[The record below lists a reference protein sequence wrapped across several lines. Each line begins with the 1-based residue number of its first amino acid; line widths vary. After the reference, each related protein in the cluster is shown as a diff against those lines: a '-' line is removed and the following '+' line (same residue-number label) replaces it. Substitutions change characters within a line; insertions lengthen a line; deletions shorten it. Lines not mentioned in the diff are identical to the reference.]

1 MALLRILDCHVFLV
15 NKNELRQELFIV
27 NASRKSARGKQKGP
41 SLFFCSID
49 MNLNENLNWNKNLC
63 KMKYSCT
70 MVLIFLS
77 INSIFMIRPK
87 RQRHLCTMAFRKFGL
102 LFCFCCCCCCFHFS
116 AFTTKTRGYLYNI
129 FDKIFYFSNQ
139 QTVKSAK
146 SVQHHWID
154 ASFLIFYSSYSLR
167 NIWCK
172 QF

>member
-49 MNLNENLNWNKNLC
+49 MNLNENPNWNKNLC
-63 KMKYSCT
+63 KMKYSFT

-87 RQRHLCTMAFRKFGL
+87 RQRHLCTMVLENLDYCFVFVVAAVAFIFL
-102 LFCFCCCCCCFHFS
+102 LSLQKPEVTFIIFLTRFFIS
-116 AFTTKTRGYLYNI
+116 AISKLW
-129 FDKIFYFSNQ
+129 NQ
-139 QTVKSAK
+139 QN
-146 SVQHHWID
+146 Q
-154 ASFLIFYSSYSLR
+154 SSIIELMLH
-167 NIWCK
+167 
-172 QF
+172 F